1 MKVINFIANCIWVLL
16 GGLFSAL
23 SWCLCGLVLCMTII
37 GIPLGV
43 QCFKFAKVSFAPFGK
58 KIEIHFDEHPIANVL
73 WLLFFGWEM
82 CLANFISSLLCCVT
96 IIGIPAGIQGF
107 KLCKLSV
114 APFGATITK

>member
-1 MKVINFIANCIWVLL
+1 MRLIGNLIWILMGGIIISAAWLFVGILFCITVV
-16 GGLFSAL
+16 GVPF
-23 SWCLCGLVLCMTII
+23 
-37 GIPLGV
+37 GV